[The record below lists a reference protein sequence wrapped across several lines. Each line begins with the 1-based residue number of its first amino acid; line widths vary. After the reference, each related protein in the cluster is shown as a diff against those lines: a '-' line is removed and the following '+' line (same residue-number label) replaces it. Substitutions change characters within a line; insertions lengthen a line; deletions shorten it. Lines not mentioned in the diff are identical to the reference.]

1 MELIELVKL
10 GTPFLVLGMLLFL
23 ERINTKVD
31 SIREHVR
38 EIRKG
43 MTWQDTCTARHEEI
57 NRRFIRLEREIPAAN
72 G

>member
-1 MELIELVKL
+1 MEFIELVKL

-31 SIREHVR
+31 SIGEHVR

-43 MTWQDTCTARHEEI
+43 MIWQDTCTAKHEEI
-57 NRRFIRLEREIPAAN
+57 NRRFIRLERKIPA
-72 G
+72 